1 MGDGGWVVSLDFP
14 EQPDSWNPRRGLLCE
29 GFFSPIYVLKNRL
42 EENWCQ
48 CHLADQHLF
57 QLLEKVDADL
67 TEQKRQEGCL
77 LCGGTLHRSDYDRK
91 PRGGPQWDTR
101 FSLCCARVGC
111 RRRHTP
117 PSVRFLGRRV
127 YAGLVVVL
135 VSAMIHG
142 LKPPRVQRLQE
153 VLGIDRRTLERWR
166 QWWLGRFV
174 ESSFWREAR
183 ARFMPPLC
191 QTTLPLSLCVRFE
204 VERRD
209 RLLDLLRFLAPI
221 TTPTAWKEL
230 VM

>member
-1 MGDGGWVVSLDFP
+1 MVFLSGPWRITGTLAENLPG
-14 EQPDSWNPRRGLLCE
+14 E
-29 GFFSPIYVLKNRL
+29 GFFSPIQGVKTRVG
-42 EENWCQ
+42 ESWCQ
-48 CHLADQHLF
+48 HHLADQQVY

-67 TEQKRQEGCL
+67 AEEVRLKDCSWCAGK
-77 LCGGTLHRSDYDRK
+77 LHRSDYERK
-91 PRGGPQWDTR
+91 PRGGPQWDLR
-101 FSLCCARVGC
+101 FSLCCAREGC

-117 PSVRFLGRRV
+117 PSVRFMGRRV

-142 LKPPRVQRLQE
+142 LKPERVQRLRE

-166 QWWLGRFV
+166 QWWLGAFV

-191 QTTLPLSLCVRFE
+191 HKTMPWSLCESFE
-204 VERRD
+204 VKRRD
-209 RLLDLLRFLAPI
+209 RLLDLLKFLAPI
-221 TTPTAWKEL
+221 TIPAAWKEL